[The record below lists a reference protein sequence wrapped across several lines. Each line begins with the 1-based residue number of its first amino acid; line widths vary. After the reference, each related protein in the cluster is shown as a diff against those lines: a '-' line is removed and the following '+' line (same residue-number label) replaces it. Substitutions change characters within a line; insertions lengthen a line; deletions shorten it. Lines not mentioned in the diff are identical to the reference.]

1 MNERR
6 KWISMDVDG
15 RIRRA
20 RWLDRARLRAAS
32 HDDAFSRLKIYRD
45 GGDLVIAGMIKAWSS
60 DEAATSAEPSLYLMS
75 PRQRESAS
83 NRYRIKHANSPV

>member
-1 MNERR
+1 MDLDGCRIDGGSIAFDYARR
-6 KWISMDVDG
+6 VATT
-15 RIRRA
+15 R
-20 RWLDRARLRAAS
+20 
-32 HDDAFSRLKIYRD
+32 SRVKIYRD
-45 GGDLVIAGMIKAWSS
+45 GGHLVIAGMIKAWSS